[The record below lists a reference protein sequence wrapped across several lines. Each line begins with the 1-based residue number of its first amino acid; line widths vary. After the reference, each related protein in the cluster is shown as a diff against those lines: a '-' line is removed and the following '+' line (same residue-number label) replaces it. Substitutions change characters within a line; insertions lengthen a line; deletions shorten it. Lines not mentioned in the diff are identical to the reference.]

1 MQVLNEREVDQ
12 VQGGFGPAGA
22 VVGGVIGALS
32 HGSAALITGAD
43 LRGAL
48 GAAAVGGAVGA
59 LTGATGGLATI
70 ATAVRSFQVSTV
82 TAVGQVLIGG
92 TQKKLRTETSQ

>member
-1 MQVLNEREVDQ
+1 
-12 VQGGFGPAGA
+12 
-22 VVGGVIGALS
+22 
-32 HGSAALITGAD
+32 
-43 LRGAL
+43 
-48 GAAAVGGAVGA
+48 VGA